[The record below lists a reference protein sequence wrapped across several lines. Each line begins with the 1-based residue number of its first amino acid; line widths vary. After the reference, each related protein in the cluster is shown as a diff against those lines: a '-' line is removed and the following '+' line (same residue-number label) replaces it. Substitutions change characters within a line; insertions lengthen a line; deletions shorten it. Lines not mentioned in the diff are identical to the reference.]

1 MILPSFKSGPMRG
14 LTEKCSNVEDHRRRF
29 ALRVQ
34 LEGHGG
40 DNPHLIH
47 KDARHLS
54 RKEGYRSR
62 EKPTIGRQRRKG
74 QARYLALS

>member
-1 MILPSFKSGPMRG
+1 MSKI
-14 LTEKCSNVEDHRRRF
+14 TEGD
-29 ALRVQ
+29 LRY
-34 LEGHGG
+34 EYSWKATAG
-40 DNPHLIH
+40 DNPRLIH